1 MLQSSPFE
9 PNRQPARRPA
19 MTTHPTPPGAG
30 DKPAA
35 QSHAVAANPGSS
47 RLEKALLPE
56 ESVAE
61 FRQLRLGIHE
71 DLRPHGVFEMWLAD
85 RFLMNHWRM
94 QRAAIGEAELI
105 AQRRIQ
111 ATAWENPR
119 RVKTPPTVGA
129 VWGDDQQHYGGALE
143 KLAKQEYRLSL
154 EAGRILRELASRRK
168 ARRAENGATADP
180 QISQMDTDELRV
192 AAQEP
197 ANLCESVPS
206 VDAVPFREA
215 IEPKPITGNL
225 QIELLP
231 AGAVAGGQLKSPGSN
246 SNPIPRGP
254 NSPTSHSNPI
264 PRGPNSRTSH

>member
-30 DKPAA
+30 STPSA
-35 QSHAVAANPGSS
+35 QSHAVAANLGSA

-61 FRQLRLGIHE
+61 FRLLRLGIHE
-71 DLRPHGVFEMWLAD
+71 DLRPRGVYETWLAD

-105 AQRRIQ
+105 AQRRVQ

-119 RVKTPPTVGA
+119 RVKTPPTAGA
-129 VWGDDQQHYGGALE
+129 VWGDDQQHYGGAVE

-154 EAGRILRELASRRK
+154 EANRILRELASRRK
-168 ARRAENGATADP
+168 ARRAENGATAGEP
-180 QISQMDTDELRV
+180 QISQMDADERL
-192 AAQEP
+192 A
-197 ANLCESVPS
+197 
-206 VDAVPFREA
+206 A
-215 IEPKPITGNL
+215 IERQFNL
-225 QIELLP
+225 RKSVES
-231 AGAVAGGQLKSPGSN
+231 AV
-246 SNPIPRGP
+246 
-254 NSPTSHSNPI
+254 
-264 PRGPNSRTSH
+264 